1 LKLKLDLHVH
11 TTRSHDA
18 FTESSHLSSLSKA
31 RGLDGLAITDH
42 NIPTTDPPDG
52 LIVVPG
58 IEVSSNQGHVI
69 GLGISAPVTRGLS
82 ADRTIDEIHQL
93 GGVAII
99 PHPFDLFRS
108 SVRPDQLKVRPDAIE
123 VVNSSSFLHSVT
135 WKRAREF
142 AEKVQLPRV
151 AGSDSHIP
159 QTLGR
164 AFTLVETNSSDAESI
179 LDAIRKGAVSPAGR
193 PIRATERLR
202 KLVLSGTRR
211 R

>member
-1 LKLKLDLHVH
+1 MKLKLDLHVH

-18 FTESSHLSSLSKA
+18 FTESSNLASLSKA

-42 NIPTTDPPDG
+42 NTPTTDPPDG

-58 IEVSSNQGHVI
+58 IEVSSKQGHVI
-69 GLGISAPVTRGLS
+69 GLGISAPLPRGIS
-82 ADRTIDEIHQL
+82 AERTIDEIHRL
-93 GGVAII
+93 GGVAVI
-99 PHPFDLFRS
+99 PHPYDLFRS

-142 AEKVQLPRV
+142 VEKARLSAV

-164 AFTLVETNSSDAESI
+164 AFTFVETNSSDAESI
-179 LDAIRKGAVSPAGR
+179 LDAIRKGAVSPTGR